1 MRKLTVLIAAL
12 AIVAA
17 SCGDRGDDPSAAG
30 GGGGGGDG
38 SSTTEAPGGG
48 EQGAGDWGDLEG
60 VCGPN
65 EGGGAVPADDAE
77 GVSDDT
83 IKVGTVADPGFAGRP
98 GLNQELFD
106 AGTAF
111 VAWCNAAGG
120 INGKQLE
127 LTLHDAKV
135 TDYQPA
141 IRAACDSDFALVGG
155 GALQDNLWEDVGA
168 ACGLIDIAGFA
179 VTPQKA
185 GVAEQDPTA
194 TRTVQPVPNPG
205 DRYPVGGAR
214 LVQEEFPDA
223 GAQMGFMY
231 SDFQTILSQKA
242 KEEQAFRAIGNE
254 VVHEGVYNLN
264 GEANWKPFATALQA
278 DGVQF
283 LKFIG
288 EPSNAGSLEAA
299 MDQVGYVPDVRLY
312 ETNMYDQSF
321 LDSAGPAANGAFLV
335 SVFTPLEEADENP
348 ATARYVDNLEETGGK
363 QAVLGLQSTS
373 AWLLFATL
381 AKACDLDDDLTRT
394 CILERAAE
402 VTDWTAGGLHAPS
415 SPATNE
421 GPTCQMVLQV
431 VDGRFERW
439 APTDEPFSCSDDNV
453 VEVDPS

>member
-1 MRKLTVLIAAL
+1 MRKLSVLIAVL

-30 GGGGGGDG
+30 NGGGGG
-38 SSTTEAPGGG
+38 SATTTAATDGGG
-48 EQGAGDWGDLEG
+48 DGDWGDLEG

-65 EGGGAVPADDAE
+65 EGGGAVPDDDAQ
-77 GVSDDT
+77 GVSADT

-106 AGTAF
+106 AGDAF
-111 VAWCNAAGG
+111 VKWCNEAGG

-127 LTLHDAKV
+127 LTKHDAKL

-141 IRAACDSDFALVGG
+141 IRAACANDFALVGG

-179 VTPQKA
+179 VTPEKA
-185 GVAEQDPTA
+185 GVVGQDPA
-194 TRTVQPVPNPG
+194 DTRTVQPNPNPG
-205 DRYPVGGAR
+205 NRYPVGGAR
-214 LVQEEFPDA
+214 LINEEFPDA
-223 GAQMGFMY
+223 GSRMGFMY

-242 KEEQAFRAIGNE
+242 KEEQGFAAIGNE
-254 VVHEGVYNLN
+254 VVHEGVYNIN
-264 GEANWKPFATALQA
+264 GEANWKPFATAIQS
-278 DGVQF
+278 DRVQF

-288 EPSNAGSLEAA
+288 EPTNAGNLEAA
-299 MDQVGYVPDVRLY
+299 MAQVGYVPEVRLY

-321 LDSAGPAANGAFLV
+321 LDSAGPAAEGAFVV

-348 ATARYVDNLEETGGK
+348 ATNRYVENLRATGGK

-381 AKACDLDDDLTRT
+381 AKACDLDDDLTRS
-394 CILERAAE
+394 CILERATE
-402 VTDWTAGGLHAPS
+402 VTEWTGGGLHAPS

-421 GPTCQMVLQV
+421 NSKCQMVLQV

-439 APTDEPFSCSDDNV
+439 APTDEPFFCAEDNL